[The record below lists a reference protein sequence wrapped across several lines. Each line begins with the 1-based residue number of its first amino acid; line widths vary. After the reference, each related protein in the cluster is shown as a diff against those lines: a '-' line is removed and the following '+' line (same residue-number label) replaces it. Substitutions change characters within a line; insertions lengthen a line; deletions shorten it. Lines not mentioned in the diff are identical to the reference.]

1 MTLVPNH
8 LPLLSGSKFVI
19 AIILISIIFSGCEFL
34 RIQPARKPYDPT
46 KDRTVRTYEDI
57 VKDRKDK
64 SSEIKITEEP
74 EKTGKELEIIDTVAI
89 DLNVEQTD
97 SIIDSLQMNMIDTL
111 VIDTIFDNSDFMKTE
126 VGISKDN
133 YTFALLLPFKSN
145 EFYNSSEQDTIL
157 ESSKRA
163 VELYEGMIIGLEQ
176 LTGIGMNI
184 DAYVFDTEN
193 SEATTNTII
202 TQLYS
207 YPVDLIVGPVYNK
220 NLRLVSE
227 YAKNNNIY
235 QLSPLSPTNTI
246 TEQNPY
252 FIQAKPSIATHCNK
266 MANYILQNFVG
277 ANALTI
283 SRNTEKEVGLAS
295 IFEGIAAAT
304 KVVVDA
310 DIELETY
317 LDAGRSNVII
327 VPSFNELFVNET
339 LRRLNILSQKYNI
352 TVFGMPT
359 WLDWETMD
367 FDYLQN
373 LKAHF
378 TSDFHIDE
386 NSDLHQAFF
395 EAYTNRFKAKPTIN
409 AYKGFDMMVYFGRM
423 LSQGTELA
431 AHFDLPQHKGIYT
444 DFFIRPGHSK
454 DSFENYDYFEN
465 KAIHVLKL
473 EDYKLFKLE

>member
-8 LPLLSGSKFVI
+8 RPLLSGSKVI
-19 AIILISIIFSGCEFL
+19 IIVTVILATVFSGCEFL

-46 KDRTVRTYEDI
+46 GDRNVRSYEDI
-57 VKDRKDK
+57 VKDRNKTNNEPT
-64 SSEIKITEEP
+64 EIEAVEPIEEV
-74 EKTGKELEIIDTVAI
+74 IDTVAVSPEM
-89 DLNVEQTD
+89 LD
-97 SIIDSLQMNMIDTL
+97 SLLIDSLAMMMYDTL
-111 VIDTIFDNSDFMKTE
+111 VIDTIFDNSDFMKQD

-145 EFYNSSEQDTIL
+145 DFYNSSDQDTL
-157 ESSKRA
+157 LPRSKTA

-193 SEATTNTII
+193 SEGTTNSII
-202 TQLYS
+202 SQLYS

-227 YAKNNNIY
+227 FAKLNNIY
-235 QLSPLSPTNTI
+235 QVSPLSPTNTI

-252 FIQAKPSIATHCNK
+252 FIQANPSIATHANK

-277 ANALTI
+277 AKTITI
-283 SRNTEKEVGLAS
+283 SRNRDKELNIAN
-295 IFEGIAAAT
+295 IFESVVGAE
-304 KVVVDA
+304 KVIVDA

-317 LDAGRSNVII
+317 LDASRTNVIV

-339 LRRLNILSQKYNI
+339 LRRLNILSQTYKI
-352 TVFGMPT
+352 TIFGMPN
-359 WLDWETMD
+359 WLEWENID

-373 LKAHF
+373 MNAHF
-378 TSDFHIDE
+378 TDDFYIDE
-386 NSDLHQAFF
+386 SSDLHQAFLG
-395 EAYTNRFKAKPTIN
+395 AYTNRFKAKPTKN
-409 AYKGFDMMVYFGRM
+409 AYKGFDMMVHFGRL

-431 AHFDLPQHKGIYT
+431 AHFDTPMYNGIYN
-444 DFFIRPGHSK
+444 DFLIRPGYSK
-454 DSFENYDYFEN
+454 DSFDNYDYFEN

>member
-8 LPLLSGSKFVI
+8 QPLLSGSKLSI
-19 AIILISIIFSGCEFL
+19 IILVVAATIFSGCEFL

-46 KDRTVRTYEDI
+46 GNRDVRSYEDI
-57 VKDRKDK
+57 VKDRKNK
-64 SSEIKITEEP
+64 PLEEPEEIVEP
-74 EKTGKELEIIDTVAI
+74 EKTVEEIIDTVAI
-89 DLNVEQTD
+89 SLEMQD
-97 SIIDSLQMNMIDTL
+97 SLLIDSLAMMTDTL
-111 VIDTIFDNSDFMKTE
+111 VIDTIFDNSDFIKQDI
-126 VGISKDN
+126 GYAKDN
-133 YTFALLLPFKSN
+133 YTFAMLLPFKSSD
-145 EFYNSSEQDTIL
+145 FYNSSEQDTL
-157 ESSKRA
+157 LARTETA

-227 YAKNNNIY
+227 YAKMNNIY
-235 QLSPLSPTNTI
+235 QVSPLSPTNTI

-252 FIQAKPSIATHCNK
+252 FIQANPSISTHANK

-277 ANALTI
+277 ANVLSI
-283 SRNTEKEVGLAS
+283 SRSTDREVNLAN
-295 IFEGIAAAT
+295 IFES
-304 KVVVDA
+304 VVGSEKIIVNA
-310 DIELETY
+310 EIELEDY
-317 LDAGRSNVII
+317 LDASKTNVIV
-327 VPSFNELFVNET
+327 VPSFNEVFVYET
-339 LRRLNILSQKYNI
+339 LRRLNILSQTYNI

-359 WLDWETMD
+359 WLDWENMD
-367 FDYLQN
+367 YDYLQN
-373 LKAHF
+373 MNAHF
-378 TSDFHIDE
+378 TADFYVDE

-395 EAYTNRFKAKPTIN
+395 EAYKNRFKGKPTIN

-431 AHFDLPQHKGIYT
+431 AHFDTPTYQGIYN
-444 DFFIRPGHSK
+444 DFLIRPGYSK
-454 DSFENYDYFEN
+454 DSFDNYDFFEN